1 MFRETGYIRG
11 MNPLESELV
20 YPFADALPEP
30 GRKREV
36 VPGLFW
42 IRKPLPFALDHIN
55 LWLLRDR
62 FDGRDG
68 WTLIDCGIAS
78 DTTRDLWRQVLDG
91 ELEGLPIVRI
101 LCTHTHPDHLG
112 NAAWLQ
118 RETPGDRTPP
128 LWMTQGEYAMGR
140 VLQAELPGT
149 DGPGIVA
156 HYRAHGLA
164 DPAHLKGLGERTG
177 YFSRLV
183 PDIPLAFRR
192 IVDGESIAIGD
203 DTWRVVTGFGHSPEH
218 AALYAE
224 RANVLISGD
233 MLLPRISTNV
243 SVHAIEPEANPVQ
256 QFVDSI
262 ARFVPLPDDALVLP
276 SHGRPFRRLHR
287 RVEQLNDHHDARLA
301 EVLALCARPS
311 SAADVVPI
319 MFRRPLDTHQL
330 FFAFGE
336 ALAHLHALWYRGA
349 LRRERH
355 DDGVYR
361 FERA

>member
-1 MFRETGYIRG
+1 M
-11 MNPLESELV
+11 
-20 YPFADALPEP
+20 
-30 GRKREV
+30 
-36 VPGLFW
+36 
-42 IRKPLPFALDHIN
+42 PFALDHIN

-68 WTLIDCGIAS
+68 WTVIDCGIAS
-78 DTTRDLWRQVLDG
+78 QTTQELWRQVIDDELD
-91 ELEGLPIVRI
+91 GLPIVRI

-118 RETPGDRTPP
+118 RQTPSDRAPP

-140 VLQAELPGT
+140 VLQAALPGT

-156 HYRAHGLA
+156 HYRAHGLVDDA
-164 DPAHLKGLGERTG
+164 YLTGLGERTG
-177 YFSRLV
+177 YFSKLV
-183 PDIPLAFRR
+183 PDMPLAFRR

-203 DTWRVVTGFGHSPEH
+203 DTWTVITGFGHSPEH

-224 RANVLISGD
+224 RANILISGD

-262 ARFVPLPDDALVLP
+262 SRFTPLPPDAFVLP
-276 SHGRPFRRLHR
+276 SHGRPFKRLHR
-287 RVEQLNDHHDARLA
+287 RVEQLHEHHDARLG
-301 EVLALCARPS
+301 EVLERCAGSPA
-311 SAADVVPI
+311 SAADIVPV
-319 MFRRPLDTHQL
+319 MFRRPLDTHQM

-349 LRRERH
+349 LKRER
-355 DDGVYR
+355 DATGVYR